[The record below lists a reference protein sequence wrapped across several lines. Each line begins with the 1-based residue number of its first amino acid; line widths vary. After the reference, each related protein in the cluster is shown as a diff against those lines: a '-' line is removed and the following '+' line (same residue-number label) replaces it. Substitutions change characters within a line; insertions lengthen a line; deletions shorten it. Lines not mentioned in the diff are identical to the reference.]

1 MHKVCICILGAH
13 YFRLHS
19 DEYLKC
25 AGSMHLVCNCILI
38 AFFWAFFV
46 RCAQC
51 LHLQTLQTL
60 CTLLISLHPVC
71 MLKVFTK
78 CLHSLHKVCICFHKL
93 IKKCALSVPDADFAD
108 LVQTL
113 QTWCTKTPVRPVLA
127 RPPYKNHRPDC
138 IQTLQT
144 SRPCPK
150 SLDSKRTYSQPPVS
164 SRHGA
169 SKMTFAKSTAESSA
183 LARLPNQDQAS
194 KLA

>member
-1 MHKVCICILGAH
+1 MRNVCICRLCRLYAH
-13 YFRLHS
+13 YLS
-19 DEYLKC
+19 CTKLKKKTKC
-25 AGSMHLVCNCILI
+25 VIS
-38 AFFWAFFV
+38 
-46 RCAQC
+46 
-51 LHLQTLQTL
+51 
-60 CTLLISLHPVC
+60 LLIFLKLMCAASLQPVC
-71 MLKVFTK
+71 MHKVFTK
-78 CLHSLHKVCICFHKL
+78 CLHSLHKVCIYFHNL
-93 IKKCALSVPDADFAD
+93 FKKCALSVLDADFAD

-144 SRPCPK
+144 STPCPK

>member
-1 MHKVCICILGAH
+1 MRNVCICRLCRLYAH
-13 YFRLHS
+13 YLS
-19 DEYLKC
+19 CTKLKKKTKC
-25 AGSMHLVCNCILI
+25 AISLHIVLKS
-38 AFFWAFFV
+38 
-46 RCAQC
+46 RCAA
-51 LHLQTLQTL
+51 
-60 CTLLISLHPVC
+60 SLHPVC

-113 QTWCTKTPVRPVLA
+113 QTWCTKTPVQPVLA
-127 RPPYKNHRPDC
+127 RPPYKHHRPDC
-138 IQTLQT
+138 TQTLQT
-144 SRPCPK
+144 LRPCPK
-150 SLDSKRTYSQPPVS
+150 SPDSKRTYSQPPVS

-169 SKMTFAKSTAESSA
+169 SKMTLSKSTAESST

>member
-1 MHKVCICILGAH
+1 MHIVRKS
-13 YFRLHS
+13 R
-19 DEYLKC
+19 C
-25 AGSMHLVCNCILI
+25 AGSLHLVCILRKI
-38 AFFWAFFV
+38 L
-46 RCAQC
+46 R
-51 LHLQTLQTL
+51 
-60 CTLLISLHPVC
+60 
-71 MLKVFTK
+71 VFTK
-78 CLHSLHKVCICFHKL
+78 CLHSLHKVCIYFHNL
-93 IKKCALSVPDADFAD
+93 FKKCALSVLDADFAD

-138 IQTLQT
+138 TQTLQT

-150 SLDSKRTYSQPPVS
+150 SLDSRRRYSQPPVS

-169 SKMTFAKSTAESSA
+169 SKMTFSKSTAESST

>member
-13 YFRLHS
+13 YFRLHP

-60 CTLLISLHPVC
+60 CTLLILSQCTKLKKKTKCAISLHIVLKSRCAASLHPVC

-108 LVQTL
+108 LVHQNPCSTSFGAPAVQT
-113 QTWCTKTPVRPVLA
+113 P
-127 RPPYKNHRPDC
+127 
-138 IQTLQT
+138 
-144 SRPCPK
+144 
-150 SLDSKRTYSQPPVS
+150 
-164 SRHGA
+164 
-169 SKMTFAKSTAESSA
+169 
-183 LARLPNQDQAS
+183 
-194 KLA
+194 

>member
-1 MHKVCICILGAH
+1 MHI
-13 YFRLHS
+13 
-19 DEYLKC
+19 
-25 AGSMHLVCNCILI
+25 VCNCILI

-60 CTLLISLHPVC
+60 CTQLILHKIEGKTKCAISLHIVRKSRC
-71 MLKVFTK
+71 AASLHLVFILKVFTK
-78 CLHSLHKVCICFHKL
+78 CLNSLHKVCICFHKL

-127 RPPYKNHRPDC
+127 RPPYKHHRPDC
-138 IQTLQT
+138 TQTLQT

-150 SLDSKRTYSQPPVS
+150 SPDSKRTYSQPPVS

-169 SKMTFAKSTAESSA
+169 SKMTFAKSTDESSD

-194 KLA
+194 KYA